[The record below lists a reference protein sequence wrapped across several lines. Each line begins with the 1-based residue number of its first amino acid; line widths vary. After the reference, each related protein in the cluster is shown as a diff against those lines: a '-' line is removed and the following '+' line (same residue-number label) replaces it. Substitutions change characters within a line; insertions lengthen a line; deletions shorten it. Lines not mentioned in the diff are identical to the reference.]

1 MKPHHAR
8 GAAVAL
14 LLLACNVARSAE
26 AISGCEAIHAAMG
39 TTLPWRQAAPGMEV
53 VQFAFNSNYLR
64 DLTIV
69 KYSNASFR
77 MRSFDL
83 RDIGAINRHRGYYS
97 PPQFSIRELRRT
109 VAPSALIA
117 SAGMTKSY
125 SEPIPAGF
133 LRIAGE
139 TRSSPAP
146 KDPTLDGV
154 VCLSDGV
161 APAILSEVVA
171 GHRRATSSV
180 GRCRSGF
187 QAGPVLLAQ
196 GERTVFEHRLKTER
210 VVFGLDA
217 TGSSYLASSTGATT
231 AAMACAL
238 SSSALHMADA
248 IALQGDSLSGIDFG
262 TSFEHLLSST
272 EFGNIDATVASA
284 LIVEPRMHG
293 SSAGSAR

>member
-1 MKPHHAR
+1 MKRHDAR

-14 LLLACNVARSAE
+14 LLLASASAWSGE
-26 AISGCEAIHAAMG
+26 SIAGCEAIQASLGKA
-39 TTLPWRQAAPGMEV
+39 LRWRQAAPGMDV
-53 VQFAFNSNYLR
+53 AQVAFGSDTLR

-69 KYSNASFR
+69 RVSNSAYRF
-77 MRSFDL
+77 RSFDL
-83 RDIGAINRHRGYYS
+83 RDIGAINRRRGYYS

-109 VAPSALIA
+109 VASSALIA

-133 LRIAGE
+133 LRVAGE
-139 TRSSPAP
+139 TRSSPAT
-146 KDPTLDGV
+146 KDATLDGV

-171 GHRRATSSV
+171 GHRRAPGSV
-180 GRCRSGF
+180 GHCRSGF
-187 QAGPVLLAQ
+187 QAGPVLVAH
-196 GERTVFEHRLKTER
+196 GERTVSDHHLKTER

-217 TGSSYLASSTGATT
+217 AGSSYLASSSGATT
-231 AAMACAL
+231 AALACAL
-238 SSSALHMADA
+238 SSPALQVSDA

-262 TSFEHLLSST
+262 ASFTRLLSST

-284 LIVEPRMHG
+284 LIVEPRLLAPT
-293 SSAGSAR
+293 SASVR